1 MLGTFV
7 HETTRI
13 AHAAAGDKQKYTPSV
28 AVSWQP
34 FRAQELN
41 VRAFY
46 KRIFRMPT
54 LNDLYYTFIGNANL
68 NPEFTTQYDVGLTYA
83 RQFVRGVLERIE
95 FQTDAYYNEVSD
107 KIVAMPTSN
116 QFRWTMMNLGYVEI
130 RGIDV
135 ALQSNWR
142 FWQHLLA
149 NLRINYTYE
158 KAQDFTKP
166 GSAYYGGQI
175 PYIPWHCGSA
185 VLNMTYKNWD
195 LNYSFIYTG
204 ERYES
209 SANILENF
217 AKEWYTN
224 DLSLSK
230 NFRCNRTAWR
240 LTVEV
245 NNVFNQQYEVV
256 QWYPMPGT
264 NVRFVVNIEI

>member
-13 AHAAAGDKQKYTPSV
+13 ANAAAGDKQKYTPSV

-166 GSAYYGGQI
+166 GSAYYGGRFLTFPGI
-175 PYIPWHCGSA
+175 A
-185 VLNMTYKNWD
+185 V
-195 LNYSFIYTG
+195 
-204 ERYES
+204 R
-209 SANILENF
+209 
-217 AKEWYTN
+217 
-224 DLSLSK
+224 
-230 NFRCNRTAWR
+230 RCST
-240 LTVEV
+240 
-245 NNVFNQQYEVV
+245 
-256 QWYPMPGT
+256 
-264 NVRFVVNIEI
+264 